1 MSDSVIPCT
10 VQVLTHNNA
19 STIRRNLDSLRAF
32 GEVIVQDGASTDG
45 TREIVREYP
54 NVRLMDQDRRFLGG
68 DGYINDFS
76 SMRNLSI
83 FAAKYDWLFPED
95 ADEYLS
101 PEVIDEIRTI
111 VARGEPGVYQAF
123 RRFFIDSEPI
133 MHCSGY
139 PAMQIRLF
147 HRSCTVSGYRK
158 PVHEL
163 LTLKPGVSV
172 HTLRHELPLPL
183 PPASHLHR
191 KYRRYLDME
200 TQRHRGITMSQW
212 LRSIV
217 WRSMRTMVYLS
228 LRTLWIRITPRT
240 GKRMP
245 LAYERQAIEYPFL
258 LMILTFPPF
267 NRSLK
272 Q

>member
-1 MSDSVIPCT
+1 MSDCIPCT

-19 STIRRNLDSLRAF
+19 LTIRQNLESLRAF
-32 GEVIVQDGASTDG
+32 GEVIVQDGYSTDG
-45 TREIVREYP
+45 TREIAQGYP

-83 FAAKYDWLFPED
+83 FAAKYDWIFPED

-101 PEVIDEIRTI
+101 PEVIEEIRSI
-111 VARGEPGVYQAF
+111 VERGEPGVYQAF
-123 RRFFIDSEPI
+123 RRFFINGEPI
-133 MHCSGY
+133 MHSSGY

-163 LTLKPGVSV
+163 LTLQPNVSV
-172 HTLRHELPLPL
+172 RMLRNELPLPL

-200 TQRHRGITMSQW
+200 TRRHRGISLSHW
-212 LRSIV
+212 FCFVV
-217 WRSMRTMVYLS
+217 WRSLRTMVYLS
-228 LRTLWIRITPRT
+228 IRTLWILVTPRT

-245 LAYERQAIEYPFL
+245 LAYEWQAISYSFL

-267 NRSLK
+267 NRSPK